1 MGILKSE
8 MNILTLPSHISTP
21 LYIPF
26 YYPALKRISFPSTSG
41 ADGRGVTRVSDEGN
55 AAG

>member
-41 ADGRGVTRVSDEGN
+41 ADGRGVTRVSDVGN